1 MRTMRDGSGGTPPVG
16 GSGRRGGLPACLPI
30 CPICTPL
37 VGMNFAPKEAR
48 EALETC
54 EALDRTDPLVPGRGE
69 RRGERREEARRGD
82 VRRGELRRGDTDRRS
97 SVWAPSPPMPP
108 TPPKPTP
115 SSTRY
120 GSCRPRGPGT
130 AEEGWSTSLNF
141 PWNSAWLI
149 FPSWSV
155 SYFWRSVLNSSS
167 ARKIP

>member
-1 MRTMRDGSGGTPPVG
+1 MRTMRDGSGDTPPVG

-30 CPICTPL
+30 RPIRPICPVCPI
-37 VGMNFAPKEAR
+37 AKEAR
-48 EALETC
+48 EALETR
-54 EALDRTDPLVPGRGE
+54 ESLDRTDPLVPGRGE

-82 VRRGELRRGDTDRRS
+82 ARRGELRRGDKDRRS
-97 SVWAPSPPMPP
+97 SVWAP
-108 TPPKPTP
+108 TPPTP

-141 PWNSAWLI
+141 PRNSAWLI

-167 ARKIP
+167 ARNRP